1 MTDIDSGRFATLL
14 HAYGRATDTPGH
26 LAALADGDTAS
37 RNAALGHLWSAV
49 IHQGTPW
56 TATPP
61 AAAAVAALV
70 GDPRLSGAAD
80 AALRADL
87 LCFLAAVAESG
98 RSSPE
103 LADLAD
109 PAGVDVDAA
118 LVAAL
123 DAGDE
128 DEVFADEVLANA
140 LYARAVLGC
149 RAVVPTVLDA
159 ATAALSDPAPA
170 VRAAAAH
177 TVSACRP
184 ALTAPTGTA
193 TLAGRLD
200 ALAAGAGPDERAALV
215 LAMGELGL
223 APRTYLDDP
232 HPGVRACAA
241 LAPAL
246 ADDPV
251 ATTEILT
258 ALADPAA
265 TDDWFTQ
272 RPPQIHTRIRF
283 ALVAAAVARV
293 DDPDRLLPAALA
305 VAPIASPYTV
315 GGDWGAL
322 LRALFAGRTDDP
334 LSPAQRRYLGAL
346 VDNAGLWDSRNG
358 SVGLAF
364 RDAGLPHDRAACHA
378 LVTDSAPGPPP
389 R

>member
-1 MTDIDSGRFATLL
+1 MTDIDTGRFATLL

-26 LAALADGDTAS
+26 LAALAGGDAAS
-37 RNAALGHLWSAV
+37 RNAALEHLWSAV

-61 AAAAVAALV
+61 AAAAVAALIN
-70 GDPRLSGAAD
+70 DPRLCGAAD
-80 AALRADL
+80 AALRANL
-87 LCFLAAVAESG
+87 LSFLAAVAESG

-149 RAVVPTVLDA
+149 RDVVPTVLDA
-159 ATAALSDPAPA
+159 ATAALADPAPT

-177 TVSACRP
+177 AVSVCRP
-184 ALTAPTGTA
+184 ALTGTA
-193 TLAGRLD
+193 TIARRLD

-223 APRTYLDDP
+223 APRAYLADP

-258 ALADPAA
+258 ALADPVA

-272 RPPQIHTRIRF
+272 RPPQLHSRIRF
-283 ALVAAAVARV
+283 ALVDAAVARV

-305 VAPIASPYTV
+305 LAPIVSPHTV
-315 GGDWGAL
+315 RGDWGAL
-322 LRALFAGRTDDP
+322 LRALFAGRADDP

-346 VDNAGLWDSRNG
+346 VDNADLWDARNG

-364 RDAGLPHDRAACHA
+364 RDAGLPHDRAACRA
-378 LVTDSAPGPPP
+378 LVTGSVPGPPP